1 MSIEQPVTAP
11 IPTTFRGL
19 GIRMMFLGF
28 FGTWW
33 TIVGCQGLY
42 GASTLVVAAAA
53 IVGLSIFSVGLY
65 LSSTSVQRSQ
75 EEQPEALQRAR
86 ARTFRNIN
94 IVQWAAIAALIVT
107 LNVLGHGEWL
117 FPGIMNIVGLH
128 FLPLARLFP
137 ASQAN
142 NFITGLALVADALI
156 YPFVAAGGPQSPWG
170 PLVAGLILWTSALI
184 TFANVIRSCNTQA

>member
-11 IPTTFRGL
+11 IPTTFRGP

-33 TIVGCQGLY
+33 TIAGCQGLY
-42 GASTLVVAAAA
+42 GAGIPVMTAAA
-53 IVGLSIFSVGLY
+53 IVGLSIFFVGLY
-65 LSSTSVQRSQ
+65 LSSTSVQRPQ
-75 EEQPEALQRAR
+75 EEQPEALQR

-94 IVQWAAIAALIVT
+94 IVQWAAIAALIIT

-117 FPGIMNIVGLH
+117 FPGIMSIVGLH

-137 ASQAN
+137 ASKAN
-142 NFITGLALVADALI
+142 NSITGLALVAVALI

-184 TFANVIRSCNTQA
+184 TFANVIRSRNTQA